1 MISNKSEGDD
11 PSLLLDISTVKK
23 GKLAQ
28 DFLTL
33 TLFFLK
39 NIVYNDTIYP
49 YARRMGMEREER
61 MVIHDT
67 INLDEIRSLIAD
79 EAKVSQVEDHITV
92 ESDEVPL
99 DSYENGDI
107 SSTGRSG
114 NILLELYDMLHDLV
128 YILAAVTLIFV
139 FLVRVV
145 GVDGE
150 SMLPTLHNRDFLLL
164 ESNFLYDVDDINAG
178 DVVVL
183 NVPYYWERD
192 RSLIVKRVIA
202 TEGQTVDIDYE
213 NNIVYVDGV
222 ALQEDYINE
231 QELRRIWDGS
241 AELILPATVPEG
253 HIFVLGDNRNNSSDS
268 RFAPVGMIDERC
280 VLGKAWVIALPGQT
294 KDSYGNITSPRQ
306 WSRIGTVS

>member
-1 MISNKSEGDD
+1 
-11 PSLLLDISTVKK
+11 
-23 GKLAQ
+23 
-28 DFLTL
+28 
-33 TLFFLK
+33 
-39 NIVYNDTIYP
+39 
-49 YARRMGMEREER
+49 MEREDR
-61 MVIHDT
+61 VVIHDT
-67 INLDEIRSLIAD
+67 INLEEIRSLIAD
-79 EAKVSQVEDHITV
+79 EAETKPVEQDAVS
-92 ESDEVPL
+92 ESAEADAGAAPKRVRE
-99 DSYENGDI
+99 
-107 SSTGRSG
+107 RSG

-139 FLVRVV
+139 FFVRLV

-164 ESNFLYDVDDINAG
+164 ESNFLYSVDDIEQG

-202 TEGQTVDIDYE
+202 TEGQTIDIDYE
-213 NNIVYVDGV
+213 NSVVYVDGV
-222 ALQEDYINE
+222 ALQEDHIKE
-231 QELRRIWDGS
+231 QELRRIWDGD
-241 AELILPATVPEG
+241 AELELPATVPEG

-280 VLGKAWVIALPGQT
+280 VLGKAWVIAIPGQT
-294 KDSYGNITSPRQ
+294 KDDHGNITSPRQ